1 MFTNKQYSQEIST
14 LIQKEH
20 IKLIKSD
27 RKVIYK
33 VTEDFN
39 FIEMLTFLC
48 QTNQKK
54 CITVSTRIFSGS

>member
-39 FIEMLTFLC
+39 FIEMLTFLFVK
-48 QTNQKK
+48 QT
-54 CITVSTRIFSGS
+54 